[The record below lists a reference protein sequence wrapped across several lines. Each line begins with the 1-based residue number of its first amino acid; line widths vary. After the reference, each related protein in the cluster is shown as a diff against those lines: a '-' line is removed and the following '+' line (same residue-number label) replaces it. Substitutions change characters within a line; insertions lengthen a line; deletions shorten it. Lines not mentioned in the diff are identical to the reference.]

1 MGIHD
6 GGLSVSLSDEAN
18 KIVAFRDT
26 FKCTGWGMSIGN
38 LKDFLKELD
47 GTGDEFKV
55 LSILV

>member
-1 MGIHD
+1 M
-6 GGLSVSLSDEAN
+6 SLSDEAD

-26 FKCTGWGMSIGN
+26 FKCTGRGMSIGN

-47 GTGDEFKV
+47 GTSDEFKV

>member
-1 MGIHD
+1 M
-6 GGLSVSLSDEAN
+6 SLSDEAD

-26 FKCTGWGMSIGN
+26 FKCTGRGMSIGN

-47 GTGDEFKV
+47 GTSDELKV